1 MNILLSLPLLLVLVS
16 GDISHAYEYDPHG
29 DKVIY
34 GEDDR
39 RPVSEFEGDDDAL
52 LIGYSRAVLAQV
64 ANWRITSA
72 DEDSIGIET
81 RDLKSGLNMCEG
93 ERFLEGPLV
102 ASCTAFLAAPDLIVT
117 AGHCV
122 KDKYECKK
130 QTWVLD
136 YDTSMDFVS
145 PKSTITFP
153 KDKTYSCKELVA
165 WSQNERLDYALV
177 RLDRPITD
185 RTPLRIRREGKTPSS
200 QTLMVLGHPLGLP
213 KMLATNISIRDNS
226 LTYVFKTNADT
237 FSGNSGSP
245 VIGASSGL
253 VEGILIRGDD
263 DLSTDVAGRCERVA
277 RCGDKECR
285 GESVQRSTYLPLKH
299 IPKI

>member
-64 ANWRITSA
+64 ANWRITRA
-72 DEDSIGIET
+72 DEESIGIET

-93 ERFLEGPLV
+93 ERFLEEPLV

-136 YDTSMDFVS
+136 YDTSMDFVP

-153 KDKTYSCKELVA
+153 KEKTYGCKELVA

-185 RTPLRIRREGKTPSS
+185 RTPLRIRREGKTPTS

-285 GESVQRSTYLPLKH
+285 GESVQRSTYLPLKY